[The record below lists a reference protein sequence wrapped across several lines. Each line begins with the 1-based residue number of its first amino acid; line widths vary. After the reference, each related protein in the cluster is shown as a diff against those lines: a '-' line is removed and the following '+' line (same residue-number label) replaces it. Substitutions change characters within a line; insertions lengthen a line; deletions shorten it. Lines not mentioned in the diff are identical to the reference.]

1 MKVTMNKTLLAVA
14 MTATLGV
21 VSGSA
26 SAALFNPFQVT
37 ETNSATNPT
46 GAQAN
51 VINGAGKITGNYV
64 EDVTFVGGTSGTF
77 TTAILWNAGQFVAT
91 NGSTVLPSQIGLAVQ
106 PTTNYGLYA
115 LLTGSGTYAPG
126 VNPGTSVFTF
136 NAGGSLAAWIDP
148 GQTTTFSGTSVASI
162 GGGTADYLIANG
174 AVKSGFGTLDPTLP
188 TCVSGGG
195 INCGSFGTT
204 TSFILTALG
213 QNYFTGPVPFY
224 NLSFQSGQFDNF
236 TPSGTQQI
244 SGSLDASFGSVPEPA
259 SLALMGIGLM
269 GLAASVRRR
278 KQA

>member
-1 MKVTMNKTLLAVA
+1 MNKTLLAVA
-14 MTATLGV
+14 MTAALGV
-21 VSGSA
+21 ISGSA

-46 GAQAN
+46 GAPAN
-51 VINGAGKITGNYV
+51 IINGAGKITGNYI
-64 EDVTFVGGTSGTF
+64 EDVSFVGGTSGTF
-77 TTAILWNAGQFVAT
+77 TTNILWNAGQFVAT
-91 NGSTVLPSQIGLAVQ
+91 NGSTVLASYIGTQPQ

-115 LLTGSGTYAPG
+115 LLTGSGTYLPG
-126 VNPGTSVFTF
+126 VNPGSTVFTF
-136 NAGGSLAAWIDP
+136 DAGGSLAVWIDP
-148 GQTTTFSGTSVASI
+148 GQTTTFSGASVASI
-162 GGGTADYLIANG
+162 GGGTADYRIAYG
-174 AVKSGFGTLDPTLP
+174 EVKTGFGTLDPSLS
-188 TCVSGGG
+188 TCTSSGG

-213 QNYFTGPVPFY
+213 QNYFTGPAPFY

-269 GLAASVRRR
+269 GLAASMRRR